1 VSRDG
6 RPLPPA
12 PGPLWDEPRPPVTE
26 PREWVVAFTDVD
38 GRSRLAHWL
47 LSWFRPG
54 FRHVHAFGE
63 VEGGLLLVQLTTA
76 RLQVCYLPGETVAS
90 RMAYLEALGPVD
102 FATMPA
108 YPGQEAAWVP
118 RGTNCVST
126 TRALAGKPPRV
137 QTPFGLWRELS
148 RRPRS
153 QHGREQAEDSR

>member
-1 VSRDG
+1 MTHDG
-6 RPLPPA
+6 RPLRRDPRPT
-12 PGPLWDEPRPPVTE
+12 PDPLWTVPPPVLVE
-26 PREWVVAFTDVD
+26 PREWCVAFTDVD

-102 FATMPA
+102 FATLPA
-108 YPGQEAAWVP
+108 YSGPEAAWVP
-118 RGTNCVST
+118 RGTNCVNT
-126 TRALAGKPPRV
+126 TRALAGLPPRV
-137 QTPFGLWRELS
+137 QTPLGLWRQVTGQPTPALP
-148 RRPRS
+148 RR
-153 QHGREQAEDSR
+153 